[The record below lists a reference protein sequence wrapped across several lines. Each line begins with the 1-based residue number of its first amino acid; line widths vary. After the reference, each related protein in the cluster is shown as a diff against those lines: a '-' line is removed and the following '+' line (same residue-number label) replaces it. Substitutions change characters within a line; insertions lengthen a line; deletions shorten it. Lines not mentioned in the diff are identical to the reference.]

1 MKPRTHCLLASLV
14 LFSFAAGLRAQ
25 TAPAPPKHVNIAIV
39 PEPQQIADAGPR
51 QKLVLERAKAA
62 PGDCDIE
69 FIGDSI
75 TQLWE
80 GPGSTVWQKFYGK
93 RKCLNFGVGGDRTEN
108 VLWRFKQ
115 GQLDGVKARVA
126 VVMIGTNNSGRDSE
140 ADMLE
145 GVTAVVQQIR
155 RRQPETKILL
165 LGIFPREQTFSP
177 LRGKILQVNQAL
189 AKLDDGRHIFHMDIG
204 SRLIEKDGS
213 ISKNILSD
221 GVHPAEAGYEI
232 WAQAMEPRLEKLLLS
247 REKYQTGRRTDH
259 AVEAAATD
267 RRPISED

>member
-1 MKPRTHCLLASLV
+1 MKIKVHCLLASLV
-14 LFSFAAGLRAQ
+14 FLGFAAGLRAQ
-25 TAPAPPKHVNIAIV
+25 TAPPPRKHVNIAIV

-51 QKLVLERAKAA
+51 QKLVLQRAETAQ
-62 PGDCDIE
+62 GDYDIE

-80 GPGSTVWQKFYGK
+80 GPGNNVWRKYYGG

-108 VLWRFKQ
+108 VLWRFEQ
-115 GQLDGVKARVA
+115 GQLEGVKAKIA

-155 RRQPETKILL
+155 TRQPETKILL
-165 LGIFPREQTFSP
+165 LGIFPREPTFSG

-189 AKLDDGRHIFHMDIG
+189 AKLDDGRHVFYMDIG

-221 GVHPAEAGYEI
+221 GVHPAEGGYEI
-232 WAQAMEPRLEKLLLS
+232 WAEAMEAQLKQLLLS
-247 REKYQTGRRTDH
+247 REQYQTGRRTDR
-259 AVEAAATD
+259 AVEAAAAD
-267 RRPISED
+267 HRPKSED